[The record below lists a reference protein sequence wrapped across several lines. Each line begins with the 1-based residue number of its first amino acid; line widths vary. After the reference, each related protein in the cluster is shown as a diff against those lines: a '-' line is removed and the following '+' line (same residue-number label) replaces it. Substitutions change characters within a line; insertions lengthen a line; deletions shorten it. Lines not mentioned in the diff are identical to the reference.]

1 MSNNTQIFRI
11 SSDKYTSKTGE
22 NITIDIP
29 ADILNRPARSIKV
42 IDAVIPYTFTN
53 VPSNGNTFNLT
64 DSGGTNTVVIPGQTL
79 SPKGLISALTDLLNG
94 NSGAGL
100 TFVSIYNQCT
110 GRLQI
115 KADGPYSL
123 NFNVPNSAATLLG
136 FDPVLYT
143 AIETPPAS
151 NVWIVDSV
159 RRDQL
164 ELDKYINITSNL
176 VKGIDQGVII
186 LDGQPTPTASN
197 IIATVPIDGSVG
209 SSIVFT
215 ESAEAPSLDIRA
227 SILGQIIE
235 PNKDVVRTVEFGLSL
250 DSGIPADLN
259 GSFWSA
265 RFLITF
271 I

>member
-11 SSDKYTSKTGE
+11 SSDKYTSKVGE
-22 NITIDIP
+22 TLTINIP
-29 ADILNRPARSIKV
+29 ADILNKPAKSIKV

-53 VPSNGNTFNLT
+53 IPSNGNSFNFT
-64 DSGGTNTVVIPGQTL
+64 DGAGTNTVVIPGQTL
-79 SPKGLISALTDLLNG
+79 SPKGLISALKDLLDG

-100 TFVSIYNQCT
+100 TFTTVYNQCM

-115 KADGPYSL
+115 KADGPYTL

-136 FDPVLYT
+136 FDPISYT
-143 AIETPPAS
+143 AVESPPAS
-151 NVWIVDSV
+151 NVWVVNSV

-164 ELDKYINITSNL
+164 SLDKYINITSNL

-186 LDGQPTPTASN
+186 LDGQPVPTASN
-197 IIATVPIDGSVG
+197 IIATVPVDGAVG
-209 SSIVFT
+209 GNIVFT
-215 ESAEAPSLDIRA
+215 ESNDAPSIDIRA
-227 SILGQIIE
+227 SILGQIVT
-235 PNKDVVRTVEFGLSL
+235 PNTDVIRTVEFGLSL
-250 DSGIPADLN
+250 DSGIPANLN

>member
-11 SSDKYTSKTGE
+11 SSDKYTSKAGE
-22 NITIDIP
+22 TLTINIP
-29 ADILNRPARSIKV
+29 ADILNRPAKSIKV

-53 VPSNGNTFNLT
+53 IPSNGNSFNFT
-64 DSGGTNTVVIPGQTL
+64 DNVGTNLVTIPGQTL
-79 SPKGLISALTDLLNG
+79 SPKGLISALKDLLDG

-100 TFVSIYNQCT
+100 TFTTVYNQCM
-110 GRLQI
+110 GRIQI
-115 KADGPYSL
+115 KADGPYTL

-136 FDPVLYT
+136 FDPASYV
-143 AIETPPAS
+143 AVESPPAS
-151 NVWIVDSV
+151 NVWVVNSV

-164 ELDKYINITSNL
+164 SLDKYINITSNL

-186 LDGQPTPTASN
+186 LNGQPVPTVSN
-197 IIATVPIDGSVG
+197 IIATIPVDGAVG
-209 SSIVFT
+209 NNIVFT
-215 ESAEAPSLDIRA
+215 ESQDAPSLDIRA
-227 SILGQIIE
+227 SVLGQIVE
-235 PNKDVVRTVEFGLSL
+235 PNKDVIRTVEFGLSL
-250 DSGIPADLN
+250 DSGIPANLN